1 MKVTI
6 SKALKQKNR
15 TAQQIAQLQNLIIQH
30 NSRLVGSDPGFDL
43 RAKLVDLENEVEKLV
58 QIKAAISLA
67 NAPVQADIYR
77 IAELKG
83 RVAMWRQLETKSGR
97 QLAPYMIQEPQDYE
111 VTFTAVEVEE
121 QVSRIEQEID
131 DLQDNLDQFN
141 STSQI
146 EIPD

>member
-1 MKVTI
+1 
-6 SKALKQKNR
+6 
-15 TAQQIAQLQNLIIQH
+15 
-30 NSRLVGSDPGFDL
+30 
-43 RAKLVDLENEVEKLV
+43 
-58 QIKAAISLA
+58 
-67 NAPVQADIYR
+67 
-77 IAELKG
+77 
-83 RVAMWRQLETKSGR
+83 LETKSGR